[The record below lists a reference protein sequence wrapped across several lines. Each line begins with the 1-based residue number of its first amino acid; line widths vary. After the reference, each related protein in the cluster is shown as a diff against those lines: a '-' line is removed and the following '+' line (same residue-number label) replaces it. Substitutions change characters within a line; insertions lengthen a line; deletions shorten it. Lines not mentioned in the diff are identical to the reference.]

1 MTDVIAAHDR
11 ALEATTAIVAQVGV
25 DQFDLPTPCPDFDV
39 RTLLNHLIS
48 GNYRF
53 VEFAHGERGEAVP
66 ALGDYVHDDAL
77 TPYRE
82 SAVAVS
88 EVWHEPGVMDRTV
101 HLPIG
106 DVPAVV
112 ALGIHTVEQ
121 IAHGW
126 DLARATGQ
134 PTELDADLYAVAW
147 ERTRMI
153 DDSLRGPGRPFGP
166 AVTAPAG
173 ASDTD
178 RLMAWLGRQP

>member
-1 MTDVIAAHDR
+1 MDLVALHDR
-11 ALEATTAIVAQVGV
+11 ALDATTTIVAKVSVEQLG
-25 DQFDLPTPCPDFDV
+25 LPTPCPDFDV

-66 ALGDYVHDDAL
+66 ALGDYVQDDAL

-82 SAVAVS
+82 SAAALS
-88 EVWHEPGVMDRTV
+88 QVWREPGVLDRTV

-106 DVPAVV
+106 DVPGVV
-112 ALGIHTVEQ
+112 ALGIHTVET

-134 PTELDADLYAVAW
+134 PTEIDAELYAVAW
-147 ERTRMI
+147 QHTKDI
-153 DDSLRGPGRPFGP
+153 DDSFRGPGRPFGP
-166 AVTAPAG
+166 AVAAPAG